1 MLQSMGLQRVGHNL
15 VTKQQHTKEYYSAIK
30 KYELMPFAAT
40 WMEQEMIILSE
51 ISQEEKDQYHMALLI
66 CGI

>member
-15 VTKQQHTKEYYSAIK
+15 ATKQHTKEYYSAIK
-30 KYELMPFAAT
+30 KNELTSFAAT
-40 WMEQEMIILSE
+40 WMEQEVIILSE